1 MGRNI
6 REIADKEEFLLT
18 KEGLVEAQTYTSK
31 TRQEIPWE
39 THTELLET
47 VYKTGVDIPLYRAA
61 LCAVYGDVSPIK
73 YLLYEAESCAS
84 EQGTALDEGRHTS
97 IMKLAYVVGTY
108 EKLKSAD
115 EGHIMENRPLRQICL
130 NEAWNYAEYVNLRGT
145 IEPEIRR
152 LAKVHNLELPE
163 SLTEIEL
170 AEKYFRIES
179 Y

>member
-1 MGRNI
+1 
-6 REIADKEEFLLT
+6 
-18 KEGLVEAQTYTSK
+18 
-31 TRQEIPWE
+31 
-39 THTELLET
+39 
-47 VYKTGVDIPLYRAA
+47 
-61 LCAVYGDVSPIK
+61 
-73 YLLYEAESCAS
+73 
-84 EQGTALDEGRHTS
+84 
-97 IMKLAYVVGTY
+97 
-108 EKLKSAD
+108 
-115 EGHIMENRPLRQICL
+115 MENRPLRQICL